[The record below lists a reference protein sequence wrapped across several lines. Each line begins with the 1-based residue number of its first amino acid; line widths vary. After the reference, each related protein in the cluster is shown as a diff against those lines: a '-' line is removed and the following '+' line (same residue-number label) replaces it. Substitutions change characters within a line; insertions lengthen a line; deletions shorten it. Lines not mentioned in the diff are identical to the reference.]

1 MIQYIAQFIVYTL
14 AMTGLL
20 IIGYVVYKK
29 TSSVNILKRN
39 SLIKIEDILRLPD
52 RKVLY
57 VINCKD
63 EEFLIASSNDRISL
77 ISKLGEAGQDKK
89 KLNKD
94 MIEKYLSEKNEQNY
108 LQEEKINIPK
118 KEEEQINKK
127 YFIKSL
133 LKELSDKNQT
143 KRGNY

>member
-20 IIGYVVYKK
+20 VIGYVVYKK
-29 TSSVNILKRN
+29 TSSINVLKRN

-52 RKVLY
+52 RKILY
-57 VINCKD
+57 VINCKG
-63 EEFLIASSNDRISL
+63 EEFLIASSNDKMSL
-77 ISKLGEAGQDKK
+77 ISKLGDNSSQKK
-89 KLNKD
+89 KLNNE
-94 MIEKYLSEKNEQNY
+94 MIEKYLSEKQNEDFIADKNPY
-108 LQEEKINIPK
+108 LKEQEA
-118 KEEEQINKK
+118 QNKK

-133 LKELSDKNQT
+133 LKELSEQNQT

>member
-20 IIGYVVYKK
+20 VIGYVVYKK
-29 TSSVNILKRN
+29 TSSINVLKRN
-39 SLIKIEDILRLPD
+39 SLIKIEDMLRLPD

-57 VINCKD
+57 VINCKN
-63 EEFLIASSNDRISL
+63 EEFLIASSNDKMSL
-77 ISKLGEAGQDKK
+77 ISKLGDNSSQKK
-89 KLNKD
+89 KLNNE
-94 MIEKYLSEKNEQNY
+94 MIEKYLIEKQNEDFIADENPY
-108 LQEEKINIPK
+108 LKEQEAK
-118 KEEEQINKK
+118 NKK

-133 LKELSDKNQT
+133 LKELSDQNQT

>member
-20 IIGYVVYKK
+20 VIGYVVYKK
-29 TSSVNILKRN
+29 TSSINVLKRN
-39 SLIKIEDILRLPD
+39 SLIKIEDMLRLPD
-52 RKVLY
+52 RKTLY
-57 VINCKD
+57 VINCNV
-63 EEFLIASSNDRISL
+63 EEFLIASSNDKMSL
-77 ISKLGEAGQDKK
+77 ISKLGDNSSQKK
-89 KLNKD
+89 KLNSE
-94 MIEKYLSEKNEQNY
+94 MIEKYLIEKQNEDFIVDENPY
-108 LQEEKINIPK
+108 LKEQEA
-118 KEEEQINKK
+118 QNKK